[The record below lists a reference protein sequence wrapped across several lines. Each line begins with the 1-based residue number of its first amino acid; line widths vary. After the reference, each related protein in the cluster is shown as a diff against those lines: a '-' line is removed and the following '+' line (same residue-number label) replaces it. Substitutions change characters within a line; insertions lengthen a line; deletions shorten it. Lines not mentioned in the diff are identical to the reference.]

1 MKKLLLPFFGSVFF
15 LAGLSSSAQ
24 FRLKLKQAPVDYPN
38 LYSQTITGA
47 DLKEKLSIIASR
59 EMEGRET
66 ATAGQRK
73 AAAYIENQFQKL
85 GLLPGTTGGFQMQY
99 PIYQD
104 TLLEA
109 SLKIAGKNQKLDTS
123 FSLNIA
129 SAANGSYEIKE
140 IIFASYGIVD
150 SVRNDYEG
158 LDVKGKW
165 VLVFE
170 GTPGSQSPV
179 TDRRSPYSSRA
190 KVEQASKL
198 GAKGVFI
205 MSSDFPKRA
214 QDTKGAMYLKK
225 PATAN
230 VPAITVSSNLAHLLL
245 GLNPAQLLQ
254 SIKNVPSGAYSAE
267 AEFTINKRTLLLQS
281 SNVVALLPGTDKADE
296 YVLITSHYDHLGTR
310 GKEIFFG
317 ADDDGSGTTSVLE
330 IAEAFAK
337 AKNEGHGPRRSIVFM
352 TVSGE
357 EKGLLGSEFYSEHP
371 VFPLNKVSVNLNID
385 MVGRIDP
392 KYKGDSLNY
401 VYIIGDDKLSTD
413 LAPITDSLNKAYT
426 RIQLDRRFNDLKD
439 PNRYYYRSD
448 HYNFAKNG
456 VPVIFYFNGTHADY
470 HRSSDTVDKINF
482 DLMTKR
488 VKLVFHTAW
497 EMANRKEMV
506 KRNIPLQKL

>member
-1 MKKLLLPFFGSVFF
+1 MKKFLLPVIVAGFLLEGLNGFGQIS
-15 LAGLSSSAQ
+15 
-24 FRLKLKQAPVDYPN
+24 LKFQKQPVDWANQYA
-38 LYSQTITGA
+38 QTITPA

-66 ATAGQRK
+66 ASPGQRK
-73 AAAYIENQFQKL
+73 AAAYIENQFQRL

-104 TLLEA
+104 TLIEA
-109 SLKIAGKNQKLDTS
+109 SLKIDGKYQKLDSTFS
-123 FSLNIA
+123 FNIV
-129 SAANGSYEIKE
+129 SAPNGSYDIKE
-140 IIFASYGIVD
+140 IVFASYGIVD
-150 SVRNDYEG
+150 SARNDYHD
-158 LDVKGKW
+158 LNVKGKW

-170 GTPGSQSPV
+170 GTPGAPAAV
-179 TDRRSPYSSRA
+179 ADKRSPYSNDS
-190 KVEQASKL
+190 KVEQAAKL

-205 MSSDFPKRA
+205 MSSAFPKRA
-214 QDTKGAMYLKK
+214 SDAKGRMYLKK

-230 VPAITVSSNLAHLLL
+230 VPAITVSSDVAHRLL

-254 SIKNVPSGAYSAE
+254 SIKNIPVGDYNSA
-267 AEFTINKRTLLLQS
+267 AQFTVNKRTSLLQS
-281 SNVVALLPGTDKADE
+281 SNVIALLPGTDKKDE
-296 YVLITSHYDHLGTR
+296 YVLITGHYDHLGTK
-310 GKEIFFG
+310 GKDIYYG

-337 AKNEGHGPRRSIVFM
+337 ARNEGHGPRRNIVFM

-371 VFPLNKVSVNLNID
+371 AFPLNKTSVDLNID

-401 VYIIGDDKLSTD
+401 VYVIGDDKLSTD
-413 LAPITDSLNKAYT
+413 LQPITDSINKTYSHL
-426 RIQLDRRFNDLKD
+426 QLDRRFNDLKD

-470 HRSSDTVDKINF
+470 HRPTDTVDKINF
-482 DLMTKR
+482 DLMAKR
-488 VKLVFHTAW
+488 VKLVFFTAW
-497 EMANRKEMV
+497 EMANRNDMV
-506 KRNIPLQKL
+506 KRNIALQK

>member
-1 MKKLLLPFFGSVFF
+1 MKKLLLPVFGLVCLLS
-15 LAGLSSSAQ
+15 GLHGIAQ
-24 FRLKLKQAPVDYPN
+24 KGAKQPIDYADK
-38 LYSQTITGA
+38 YAQTITAA
-47 DLKEKLSIIASR
+47 DLKEKLSVIASA

-66 ATAGQRK
+66 ASAGQRK
-73 AAAYIENQFQKL
+73 AAAYIENHFRKL
-85 GLLPGTTGGFQMQY
+85 GLLPGTSTGFQMQY

-109 SLKIAGKNQKLDTS
+109 SLKVKGKYQKLDTS

-129 SAANGSYEIKE
+129 SASNGTYDIKE
-140 IIFASYGIVD
+140 IVFASYGIVD
-150 SVRNDYEG
+150 SARNDYQN

-165 VLVFE
+165 VLIFE
-170 GTPGSQSPV
+170 GTPGSPNAIA
-179 TDRRSPYSSRA
+179 DRRSPYAVRA
-190 KVEQASKL
+190 KVEQATKL

-214 QDTKGAMYLKK
+214 SETKGAMYLKK
-225 PATAN
+225 MFNTSI
-230 VPAITVSSNLAHLLL
+230 PAITVSSNVAHEML

-254 SIKNVPSGAYSAE
+254 SIKNIPSGAYNSDVI
-267 AEFTINKRTLLLQS
+267 FTMNKRTLLLQS
-281 SNVVALLPGTDKADE
+281 SNVIAVLPGTDKADQF
-296 YVLITSHYDHLGTR
+296 VMITSHYDHLGTR

-330 IAEAFAK
+330 LAEAFAK

-357 EKGLLGSEFYSEHP
+357 EKGLLGSEFYSENP
-371 VFPLNKVSVNLNID
+371 VFPLNKVSVDLNVD

-392 KYKGDSLNY
+392 TYKGDSLNY
-401 VYIIGDDKLSTD
+401 VYIIGDDKLSSD
-413 LAPITDSLNKAYT
+413 LAPISDSVNKAYMHM
-426 RIQLDRRFNDLKD
+426 QLDRRFNDLKD

-470 HRSSDTVDKINF
+470 HRSTDTVDKINF
-482 DLMTKR
+482 DLMAKR
-488 VKLVFHTAW
+488 VKLVYYTAW
-497 EMANRKEMV
+497 EMSNRNEMV